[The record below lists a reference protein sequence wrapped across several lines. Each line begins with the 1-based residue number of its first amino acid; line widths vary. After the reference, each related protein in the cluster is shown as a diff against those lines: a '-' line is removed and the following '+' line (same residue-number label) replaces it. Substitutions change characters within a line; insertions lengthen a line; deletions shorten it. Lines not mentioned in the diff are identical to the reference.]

1 MACKQVWLFRIGRIT
16 LGQYIHVNLGGGN
29 VWSNEYL
36 KVLLQKPELLL
47 MTFCHDKC
55 HNEAYERTTEF
66 FYSYSSYPLIKKSK
80 TKTKKVSKSDQ
91 KLKITVL

>member
-1 MACKQVWLFRIGRIT
+1 
-16 LGQYIHVNLGGGN
+16 
-29 VWSNEYL
+29 
-36 KVLLQKPELLL
+36 